1 MRSNALLELRDG
13 VTILNPIEL
22 QGVNTS
28 IAKEEEEEEEQAIG
42 SRHMQRIDRVVSC
55 TSLAVLSGLQSIRG
69 YRAAAIKAPEMLG

>member
-28 IAKEEEEEEEQAIG
+28 IAKEEEEEEQAIG